1 MGQNKDLVC
10 YRKSSQPGGVLDDS
24 GSKSR
29 VLNIKEMLR
38 VFRSQKMSTAS
49 DQYFSSYVKKTSR
62 NRVKVM
68 DQLLYKNASYAHYVY
83 RARA

>member
-1 MGQNKDLVC
+1 MSWITKNLKMGQNKDLVC

-49 DQYFSSYVKKTSR
+49 DQYFSSYVKK
-62 NRVKVM
+62 KPAGIG
-68 DQLLYKNASYAHYVY
+68 LK
-83 RARA
+83 

>member
-1 MGQNKDLVC
+1 MSWITKNLKMGQNKDLVC

-49 DQYFSSYVKKTSR
+49 DQYFSSYVKKTAGIGL
-62 NRVKVM
+62 K
-68 DQLLYKNASYAHYVY
+68 
-83 RARA
+83 